1 MSSLVLNT
9 PLSGQSSNSKG
20 TGLPVT
26 LLSGFLGSGKTTL
39 LQHILRN
46 KLNLKCA
53 VIVND
58 MSTINI
64 DASLISKNS
73 LIQQEE
79 KLVQLENGCICCT
92 LRGDLLQEVS
102 KLASQ
107 GEFDYLVIE
116 STGISEPM
124 QVAETF
130 AMTNEDLSSIEAHDT
145 PFEEQGRFE
154 EKKEQPSLQSL
165 VGLAKLDT
173 CVTVIDTASL
183 LSYFDQAKLLGQ
195 EFENVDT
202 GDERTVVDLL
212 CDQIEFANV
221 IILNK
226 IDSINL
232 QTYNQCRDLV
242 QKLNPSAKILQSNY
256 CRVDLKEILNTGA
269 FDMETAAS
277 SAGWMKSLQ
286 EKHVPETE
294 EYGIGSF
301 VYTARRPFHPQR
313 LFELLQSNFIVIEN
327 PGHDFEDEDEGDD
340 DEEGS
345 EVDDTQDIDMTEGS
359 HDEDMEE
366 IPVVEVDQEEANKR
380 LQNKKRSVFSTVFRS
395 KGFLWIATRPK
406 LMGEWSQAGLMVTIG
421 NGGPWYCELDDSMW
435 PEDEHSRHLIQSN
448 FVDDLGDKRQEIVF
462 IGQFQSKRNSKKY
475 LSEKLDSCLL
485 TDHEWKCYLDGKI
498 DGWEDPWE
506 CWDCDH
512 EEDDLEDNEDAT
524 I

>member
-1 MSSLVLNT
+1 MQAMSSVITNSSGSKEILNA
-9 PLSGQSSNSKG
+9 KG
-20 TGLPVT
+20 SPLPVT

-58 MSTINI
+58 MGAINI
-64 DASLISKNS
+64 DASLVSKKS
-73 LIQQEE
+73 LIQKEE

-92 LRGDLLQEVS
+92 LREDLLQEVS

-130 AMTNEDLSSIEAHDT
+130 AMTSEDLNSMEVSDVSTQEHGDM
-145 PFEEQGRFE
+145 E
-154 EKKEQPSLQSL
+154 EKKETGGYLQPL

-195 EFENVDT
+195 EFENVET

-226 IDSINL
+226 IDSISAEMS
-232 QTYNQCRDLV
+232 NQCRNLV
-242 QKLNPSAKILQSNY
+242 QKLNPEAKILQSNY
-256 CRVDLKEILNTGA
+256 CRVDLKEILNTGT

-277 SAGWMKSLQ
+277 SAGWMKSLV
-286 EKHVPETE
+286 EEHVPETL

-313 LFELLQSNFIVIEN
+313 LFELLQTNFIVIEN
-327 PGHDFEDEDEGDD
+327 PGEDFEEDHGNEDDIQEVIMNDEKPD
-340 DEEGS
+340 DEE
-345 EVDDTQDIDMTEGS
+345 
-359 HDEDMEE
+359 MEE
-366 IPVVEVDQEEANKR
+366 GIPIVEVDQEVASQR

-406 LMGEWSQAGLMVTIG
+406 IMGEWSQAGLMITISNFG
-421 NGGPWYCELDDSMW
+421 FWYSELDESMW
-435 PEDEHSRHLIQSN
+435 PEDEHERNAINSK

-462 IGQFQSKRNSKKY
+462 IGQFQSKRNSKKH
-475 LSEKLDSCLL
+475 LSQKLDSCLL
-485 TDHEWKCYLDGKI
+485 TDEEWTCYLKGKM

-506 CWDCDH
+506 CWDCENDDDFDE
-512 EEDDLEDNEDAT
+512 EEDM

>member
-1 MSSLVLNT
+1 MSSVAIL
-9 PLSGQSSNSKG
+9 NSKG
-20 TGLPVT
+20 SALPVT
-26 LLSGFLGSGKTTL
+26 LLSGFLGAGKTSL
-39 LQHILRN
+39 LEHILRN

-58 MSTINI
+58 MASINI
-64 DASLISKNS
+64 DASLVSKKS
-73 LIQQEE
+73 LIQKEE

-92 LRGDLLQEVS
+92 LREDLLQEVS
-102 KLASQ
+102 KLATQ

-130 AMTNEDLSSIEAHDT
+130 AMTNEDLNSMEPTDDLSSKK
-145 PFEEQGRFE
+145 QGDME
-154 EKKEQPSLQSL
+154 EKKETETGSLQSL

-173 CVTVIDTASL
+173 CVTVIDTSSL

-195 EFENVDT
+195 AFENVDA

-226 IDSINL
+226 IESVSAEMRD
-232 QTYNQCRDLV
+232 QCRELV

-256 CRVDLKEILNTGA
+256 CRVDLKEILNTGT
-269 FDMETAAS
+269 FDMETAAT
-277 SAGWMKSLQ
+277 SAGWMKSL
-286 EKHVPETE
+286 EEEHVPETL

-313 LFELLQSNFIVIEN
+313 LFDLLQTNFIVIEN
-327 PGHDFEDEDEGDD
+327 PGHEEDEDE
-340 DEEGS
+340 DEEDCKD
-345 EVDDTQDIDMTEGS
+345 EVDDDQDADM
-359 HDEDMEE
+359 DEENQDHELEE
-366 IPVVEVDQEEANKR
+366 IPIVEVDQEVASER

-395 KGFLWIATRPK
+395 KGFMWIATRPK
-406 LMGEWSQAGLMVTIG
+406 MMGEWSQAGPMITISNFG
-421 NGGPWYCELDDSMW
+421 FWYSELDDSMW
-435 PEDEHSRHLIQSN
+435 PEDEHERSSIQSK
-448 FVDDLGDKRQEIVF
+448 FVNDMGDKRQEIVF
-462 IGQFQSKRNSKKY
+462 IGQFQSKRNSKMN
-475 LSEKLDSCLL
+475 LSNKLDSCLL
-485 TDHEWKCYLDGKI
+485 TDDEWACYLKGKM

-512 EEDDLEDNEDAT
+512 HHDDEEKNEEA